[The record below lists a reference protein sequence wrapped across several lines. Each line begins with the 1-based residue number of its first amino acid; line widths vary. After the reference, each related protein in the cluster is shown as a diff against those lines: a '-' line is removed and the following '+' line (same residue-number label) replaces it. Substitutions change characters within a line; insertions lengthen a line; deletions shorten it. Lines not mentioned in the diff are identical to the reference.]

1 MSERGDAVEP
11 ASETGREHG
20 PEPKRARVPNSEPA
34 RQRIVRV
41 PGSRRVRLT
50 PVPGTDPSP
59 DVEVH
64 IPERPVRSTGPNDDR
79 LLGDVP
85 PHY

>member
-1 MSERGDAVEP
+1 MSEEKSPDAP
-11 ASETGREHG
+11 
-20 PEPKRARVPNSEPA
+20 EPA

-41 PGSRRVRLT
+41 PGSRRARLT
-50 PVPGTDPSP
+50 PVEGSDPSP
-59 DVEVH
+59 DA
-64 IPERPVRSTGPNDDR
+64 PLKDAPAKKDASARGTNDDR

>member
-1 MSERGDAVEP
+1 MPDQKPGDPDAAGE
-11 ASETGREHG
+11 
-20 PEPKRARVPNSEPA
+20 K

-41 PGSRRVRLT
+41 PGSRRARLT
-50 PVPGTDPSP
+50 SAPGTDPA
-59 DVEVH
+59 
-64 IPERPVRSTGPNDDR
+64 PEAGEKPARTERRGGSGAKGANDDR

>member
-1 MSERGDAVEP
+1 MPDQKPGDPDAAGE
-11 ASETGREHG
+11 
-20 PEPKRARVPNSEPA
+20 K

-41 PGSRRVRLT
+41 PGSRRARLT
-50 PVPGTDPSP
+50 PVPGTDPA
-59 DVEVH
+59 
-64 IPERPVRSTGPNDDR
+64 PEAGEKPARTERRGGSGAKGANDDR